1 MLPAGMDWM
10 MSLPKAIAYLSPGG
24 NVQNTPSAS
33 SVAENQLPSRLLSF
47 WTLFDIRS
55 KRLVASCQS
64 PLPAALKNASKSEG
78 SLFPSCFANARAWV
92 SCAARNCF
100 NCAEAPELSSDHDD
114 AGCFLPQPAIKIP
127 AAKMISP
134 KDLIVRFMG
143 HPFSFKVDTALNQ

>member
-100 NCAEAPELSSDHDD
+100 NCTEAADLSSDHDD
-114 AGCFLPQPAIKIP
+114 AECFFAQPPMTNPVPRITKP
-127 AAKMISP
+127 ADQM
-134 KDLIVRFMG
+134 VVF
-143 HPFSFKVDTALNQ
+143 

>member
-100 NCAEAPELSSDHDD
+100 NCVEAPDLSSDHDD
-114 AGCFLPQPAIKIP
+114 AGCFLPQPP
-127 AAKMISP
+127 MNSAAPRINGIR
-134 KDLIVRFMG
+134 DLVVIF
-143 HPFSFKVDTALNQ
+143 